1 MTVFSGEEVIKTFL
15 AEFDECLSVGDEEE
29 EVSAGIDRL
38 VENQILTESGIRF
51 SLRPTSPGLSAFSMA
66 APGGDGKRS
75 AVRL

>member
-15 AEFDECLSVGDEEE
+15 AEFDECLSVGDEE

-51 SLRPTSPGLSAFSMA
+51 SLRPTSQGLSAFSMA
-66 APGGDGKRS
+66 APGGDGKCS